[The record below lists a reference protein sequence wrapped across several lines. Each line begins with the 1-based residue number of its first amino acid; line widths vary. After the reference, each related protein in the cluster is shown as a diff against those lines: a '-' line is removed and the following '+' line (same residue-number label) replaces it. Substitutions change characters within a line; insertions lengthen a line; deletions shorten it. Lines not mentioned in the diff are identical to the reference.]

1 MNLFIRFIRI
11 IIHALFRSKIGV
23 FEDSIVT
30 FRVFPHDLDY
40 NLHMTNSRYHSMTDL
55 ARVDRLIRSDM
66 NKFLSQNQYGT
77 VLGSSYIRFRRSLPL
92 FQKVTIRTRFLGYDE
107 KWFYIE
113 HYFES
118 KGALVASSIVKA
130 IFTKNGKSIPVVELL
145 KEFAPDA
152 DFSKYTNLPQYVH
165 DWVHMEC
172 NMKQALAEEYTNDA

>member
-11 IIHALFRSKIGV
+11 VIHALFRAKIPV
-23 FEDSIVT
+23 FGDSTVN

-55 ARVDRLIRSDM
+55 ARVDRLIRSGM
-66 NKFLSQNQYGT
+66 NKFMVKNKYGT
-77 VLGSSYIRFRRSLPL
+77 VLGSSYIRFRRSLSA
-92 FQKVTIRTRFLGYDE
+92 FQKVTVRTRFLGYDE

-130 IFTKNGKSIPVVELL
+130 IFTKNGRSVPALDLL
-145 KEFAPDA
+145 KEFAHDT
-152 DFSKYTNLPQYVH
+152 DFSEYKKLPPYVH
-165 DWVHMEC
+165 DWIRMEGT
-172 NMKQALAEEYTNDA
+172 MKQALAEEYTNEA